1 MYMYVYMCVYM
12 YVYMYV
18 YMCVYM
24 YVYMCVSVCG
34 RKLYCRA
41 ILTITVTLETNITK
55 EAIMYENYK
64 LY

>member
-1 MYMYVYMCVYM
+1 MYM

-24 YVYMCVSVCG
+24 YVYMCVYMCVSVCG

-41 ILTITVTLETNITK
+41 ILTIAVTLETNITK
-55 EAIMYENYK
+55 EAIMYVNYK